1 MFVHVVVKVASRMR
15 DSDVLMATSHL
26 EMYSSLIT
34 IPPVSF
40 LCFTSLNPPPP
51 SLILFFFNGSWRRL
65 SMNGRALSFLG
76 PMTQLQGELLKGLLI
91 DQIHH
96 GSPSGDR
103 QEEVRCII
111 GF

>member
-1 MFVHVVVKVASRMR
+1 
-15 DSDVLMATSHL
+15 
-26 EMYSSLIT
+26 
-34 IPPVSF
+34 
-40 LCFTSLNPPPP
+40 
-51 SLILFFFNGSWRRL
+51 
-65 SMNGRALSFLG
+65 MNGRALSFLG

-96 GSPSGDR
+96 GRPKGDR

>member
-1 MFVHVVVKVASRMR
+1 
-15 DSDVLMATSHL
+15 
-26 EMYSSLIT
+26 
-34 IPPVSF
+34 
-40 LCFTSLNPPPP
+40 
-51 SLILFFFNGSWRRL
+51 
-65 SMNGRALSFLG
+65 MNGRALSFLG